1 MMSLDYTSK
10 EEGFK
15 YEIQLMKEGQS
26 KKSKVTAKKHLE
38 EVNTGK
44 FSYLKGLLFPTNL
57 DPMLFILQVSQLTY
71 FMQISV
77 QNVNK

>member
-1 MMSLDYTSK
+1 MSLDYTSK

-38 EVNTGK
+38 EVKCGEIFIPEGASVSHKSGSHVVYFTGK
-44 FSYLKGLLFPTNL
+44 PIN
-57 DPMLFILQVSQLTY
+57 ILY
-71 FMQISV
+71 ADISS
-77 QNVNK
+77 KC